1 MDPRVEPEGD
11 DWWRMWIRDCHT
23 HNVIPC
29 ENGNPVHRVG
39 GAKGNSCGQDC
50 PLLDPRLRGDDVGGG
65 ERVVPCLWSPPGTYF
80 ILSLSKDGRHAR
92 CPKPRPSTGSG

>member
-11 DWWRMWIRDCHT
+11 DWWRMWIRDFHT
-23 HNVIPC
+23 HNVIPVKTGIQC
-29 ENGNPVHRVG
+29 TASAVQKAIHAGRTARCWIPACAGMTTELVRELCHVFGH
-39 GAKGNSCGQDC
+39 
-50 PLLDPRLRGDDVGGG
+50 
-65 ERVVPCLWSPPGTYF
+65 PPGTYL